1 MRPEVTISVFVGASH
16 RRRPGRSSILSG
28 WVAFVAVWLVPAAVH
43 AGSPAKN
50 VLIIRGESPELP
62 ASRLLIDGI
71 ESALRKSQ
79 ADPPEFY
86 LEALDAPPL
95 ATPETYEPRLA
106 NLLEEKYRDTSLDLV
121 IALTE
126 PAARFVL
133 RERPI
138 LFPRTPLLFGLVDQ
152 HLIDGSML
160 PSQAAL
166 VCVDLNAAATLR
178 LALRVHPGTRR
189 VFVASGASRFDR
201 GWLSIVRNDLRE
213 FEKGVAITYDAQST
227 YEDLVKH
234 VAALTPDTIVL
245 YTSMTRDANGNSER
259 PVEVLETLRTVSR
272 APIYGLASSNLGHG
286 IVGGSL
292 LDLDRH
298 ARDLGQQAVRLV
310 GGDHPAPIVTPSLTA
325 MDFREMRRFGIEP
338 AALPAGVFV
347 ANRPVNIWE
356 RDRREL
362 AIGGLVVS
370 IETALIVAL
379 VRVARRRRDAQRLLR
394 ARVAFDSGLLA
405 LTVAVSSAPPDRI
418 ASTLEGELTRLAPSL
433 GLDRVRRWNLGDA
446 EWDAAE
452 LRASQPLFRR
462 FGGLPPDVQ
471 RELNSAGWHSGW
483 ALAIPLGGG
492 GVVFGAVF
500 CICRGDVK
508 AWRAGFAE
516 LHILGTTVAN
526 VLERKRAE
534 GLLEQSNRL
543 RGSILESLP
552 ANVAVLDRDG
562 RIVGVNRSWEAFGR
576 ENDVASLGAIGPG
589 ANYREACV
597 AAMRT
602 GAEGAPQALA
612 MIDAACRGEF
622 NRTAL
627 EYRCDAPTRMR
638 WFEMTAVPLLRP
650 EGGAIVTHLDVSAQK
665 MNEIALRESE
675 DRFRRM
681 AEALP
686 VAIWMSETDG
696 QCSYV
701 NQQWLQLTGTTFEQ
715 ELGSGWLE
723 SVHPD
728 DRAECVG
735 TYTRAFDAR
744 DAFLMEYRIRRP
756 DGEPRWLLDSG
767 MPRYGSDGVF
777 HGFVGGCI
785 DITDRK
791 NAEQTLH
798 DVNRRLILAQ
808 EEERRRVARELHDHL
823 SQQLALLAID
833 LQQISA
839 APPRNLDALREALH
853 AAWGRTAE
861 IASDVHAMSH
871 KLHPSKLEALGLVA
885 TMRAH
890 CRDVSRQGLAVQ
902 FFERN
907 IPDRLPSDISLCL
920 FRVLEEAITN
930 AARHS
935 GAHEATVTVDFDRE
949 IVLRVFD
956 RGRGFSASRHA
967 SNGLGLVSMRERV
980 EALGGRLTVTSQL
993 DRGTIVEAR
1002 VPAPGV
1008 LARSHQSAESA

>member
-1 MRPEVTISVFVGASH
+1 VTISVFDGASP
-16 RRRPGRSSILSG
+16 RPRLGRSSIL
-28 WVAFVAVWLVPAAVH
+28 AVWAAAVAACLVPAAVH

-62 ASRLLIDGI
+62 ASRVLIDGI

-79 ADPPEFY
+79 AEPPEFY
-86 LEALDAPPL
+86 LEAIDTPAL
-95 ATPETYEPRLA
+95 TSPETYEPRLV
-106 NLLEEKYRDTSLDLV
+106 NLLEEKYRDTPLDLV
-121 IALTE
+121 IGLTE

-133 RERPI
+133 RERPM
-138 LFPRTPLLFGLVDQ
+138 LFPRTPLLLGLVDKR
-152 HLIDGSML
+152 LIDGSAL

-166 VCVDLNAAATLR
+166 VCVDLDAAATLR

-189 VFVASGASRFDR
+189 VLVASGASRFDR
-201 GWLSIVRNDLRE
+201 GWLSFVREDLRE
-213 FEKGVAITYDAQST
+213 FEKGVAITYDADST
-227 YEDLVKH
+227 HDELVKH
-234 VAALTPDTIVL
+234 VASLTPDAIVL

-298 ARDLGQQAVRLV
+298 ARDLGQQAVRLI
-310 GGDHPAPIVTPSLTA
+310 GGDRPAPITTPSLMA
-325 MDFREMRRFGIEP
+325 VDWREMRRFGIEP
-338 AALPAGVFV
+338 SALPAGVFV
-347 ANRPVNIWE
+347 ANRQLSLWE
-356 RDRREL
+356 RDRREI
-362 AIGGLVVS
+362 AIGGLVVFV
-370 IETALIVAL
+370 ETALILAL
-379 VRVARRRRDAQRLLR
+379 FRVARRRREAQRLLR
-394 ARVAFDSGLLA
+394 ARVAFDSSLLA
-405 LTVAVSSAPPDRI
+405 LTVAVTSAPTDRI
-418 ASTLEGELTRLAPSL
+418 SSTLEGELARLAPSL

-446 EWDAAE
+446 EWDAGE

-462 FGGLPPDVQ
+462 FAGLPPDVR
-471 RELNSAGWHSGW
+471 RELNSSGWHSGW

-526 VLERKRAE
+526 VLERKRSE

-543 RGSILESLP
+543 RGSILASLP

-576 ENDVASLGAIGPG
+576 ENGVMSLGAIGPG
-589 ANYREACV
+589 TNYREACL
-597 AAMRT
+597 AAMRA
-602 GAEGAPQALA
+602 GADGAPQALA

-622 NRTAL
+622 NRTSL
-627 EYRCDAPTRMR
+627 EYRADAPTRKR

-650 EGGAIVTHLDVSAQK
+650 EGGAIVTHIDVSAQK

-686 VAIWMSETDG
+686 VAIWMSEADG

-701 NQQWLQLTGTTFEQ
+701 NQQWLQLTGRTLE
-715 ELGSGWLE
+715 EEVGSGWLD
-723 SVHPD
+723 SVHAD
-728 DRAECVG
+728 DRAETMG
-735 TYTRAFDAR
+735 TYRRAFDAR
-744 DAFLMEYRIRRP
+744 EAFLMEYRIRRH
-756 DGEPRWLLDSG
+756 DGEYRWLLDSG
-767 MPRYGSDGVF
+767 LPRYGSDGVF
-777 HGFVGGCI
+777 HGYVGGCV

-791 NAEQTLH
+791 NAVQTLR

-808 EEERRRVARELHDHL
+808 EEERRRIARDLHDHL

-833 LQQISA
+833 LQQISTS
-839 APPRNLDALREALH
+839 PPKNVDALREALQG
-853 AAWGRTAE
+853 AWGRTAE

-907 IPDRLPSDISLCL
+907 IPDRLPGDVSLCL

-930 AARHS
+930 VARHS
-935 GAHEATVTVDFDRE
+935 GAREATVTVELDRE

-956 RGRGFSASRHA
+956 KGRGFNGGRNAV
-967 SNGLGLVSMRERV
+967 NGLGLVSMRERL
-980 EALGGRLTVTSQL
+980 EALGGHLTVTSHPG
-993 DRGTIVEAR
+993 RGTIVEASI
-1002 VPAPGV
+1002 PAPG
-1008 LARSHQSAESA
+1008 LFAPSQQPAESA